1 MSRHRSEVPVR
12 KRMSAARAA
21 VLMTKATSADARRPA
36 IQTHPDEPFQPKKSK
51 IASITPVDAG
61 ECGADQQREA
71 EHRRREEVARFQ
83 QHVVAGVE
91 RQPEDVAHGAAGER
105 DEADRG
111 PQRDDEGDGTGDGQ
125 TLPDR

>member
-21 VLMTKATSADARRPA
+21 VLMTKATSADARPA

-51 IASITPVDAG
+51 IASITPSRRRQ
-61 ECGADQQREA
+61 GADQQREA

-105 DEADRG
+105 DEPDRG
-111 PQRDDEGDGTGDGQ
+111 PQRDDEGDGTGDGR
-125 TLPDR
+125 TPLDR